1 MKRRAILIEA
11 SNVKG
16 QDDLPGAR
24 VDIKNY
30 TQYLTSQAGGY
41 WYPDELVTLNKP
53 SLATLN
59 AEIKKAEFE
68 AEYLFISFSGHGYMK
83 RPPANV
89 FPAPSETTL
98 TILCLND
105 TQEISLSQIN
115 PTIKNFVIVDS
126 CRQLEKLVKA
136 MKIQDMMAFAESRS
150 VNVARVI
157 FDNAVRDAGPGQII
171 AYSCGVNE
179 TAGEDPNRGGFFSAA
194 MMECGFNLSKTGQQR
209 AIPTDQV
216 FECAYRSVKTVAAQQ
231 NPKYLPGRR
240 IGSHFPFAVKG

>member
-11 SNVKG
+11 SDVKG

-30 TQYLTSQAGGY
+30 TQYLTSQAGGN
-41 WYPDELVTLNKP
+41 WYPYELVTLNKP
-53 SLATLN
+53 SWSALN
-59 AEIKKAEFE
+59 AEIKKAELE

-83 RPPANV
+83 RPPVGA
-89 FPAPSETTL
+89 FLTPSETDL

-115 PTIKNFVIVDS
+115 PTIKNFVIADS
-126 CRQLEKLVKA
+126 CRQLEKIIKA
-136 MKIQDMMAFAESRS
+136 ARIQDMMMFAESS
-150 VNVARVI
+150 SADLARLI
-157 FDNAVRDAGPGQII
+157 FDNAIKEAGTGQII

-179 TAGEDPNRGGFFSAA
+179 TAGEDPNRGGYFSAA
-194 MMECGFNLSKTGQQR
+194 MMECGFNFSNAGQRR
-209 AIPTDQV
+209 AITTDQV
-216 FECAYRSVKTVAAQQ
+216 FECAYRNVKALAAQQ

-240 IGSHFPFAVKG
+240 LTHFPFAVKV